1 MTEEINLSS
10 IINRIVE
17 KKIIL
22 IGIIGLSFIISLI
35 YAFNKD
41 ETYKAEAYL
50 IPPENRYVQPLN
62 IFLDDGYRLSR
73 DEITPSVIYRTFMLN
88 LQSRKYQKKYF
99 DDNKLDQYFDEQ
111 DPEKSFI
118 DNFYKNI
125 NFVLESKI
133 TSRDFRE
140 QQFLTVSFI
149 HTNPEQAAVWLNQY
163 IKMVSDITAKDFVD
177 GVNILILNTKKTFE
191 SEILGKKNLEKRITQ
206 DRITQLEEALLIA
219 KDLGITDRE
228 SGVSNQQS
236 VVLSDDESIHSKNP
250 IYLYGTK
257 ALMAEIKALKSR
269 SNTDAFIIGLRQLEQ
284 KVKSL
289 ETISV
294 NISDVRSAQL
304 DQAAT
309 TPKERHAPNR
319 KLITLLGTILG
330 GFFAFT
336 YLIFSF
342 IFSRK

>member
-1 MTEEINLSS
+1 
-10 IINRIVE
+10 
-17 KKIIL
+17 
-22 IGIIGLSFIISLI
+22 
-35 YAFNKD
+35 
-41 ETYKAEAYL
+41 
-50 IPPENRYVQPLN
+50 
-62 IFLDDGYRLSR
+62 
-73 DEITPSVIYRTFMLN
+73 
-88 LQSRKYQKKYF
+88 
-99 DDNKLDQYFDEQ
+99 
-111 DPEKSFI
+111 
-118 DNFYKNI
+118 
-125 NFVLESKI
+125 
-133 TSRDFRE
+133 
-140 QQFLTVSFI
+140 
-149 HTNPEQAAVWLNQY
+149 
-163 IKMVSDITAKDFVD
+163 MVSDITAKDFVD